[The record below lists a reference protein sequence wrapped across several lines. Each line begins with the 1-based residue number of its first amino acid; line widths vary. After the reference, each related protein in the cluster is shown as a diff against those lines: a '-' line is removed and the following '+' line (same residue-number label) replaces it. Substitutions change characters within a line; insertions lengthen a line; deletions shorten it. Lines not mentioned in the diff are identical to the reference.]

1 MNRTLAAAA
10 IIVAAV
16 AALLLLGKRTADA
29 PSVDE
34 TQYAWRD
41 DLTAEQR
48 LRVAQVTAAPNDWSV
63 AQPFEENAGGATTTR
78 AMNSPNAFS
87 QPSENLSLEGRQQ
100 FALGNALFRKIWVT
114 SPASTQASDGLG
126 PLYNARACQRC
137 HLKDGRGHPPEH
149 PGDEATSLLL
159 RVAIEPRNDTERKA
173 IEDGELLT
181 IPDRVYG
188 GQIQDV
194 AVPGVVA
201 EGKVLLSYD
210 EAPFA
215 LAGGES
221 VTLRAPTFLLGDL
234 GYGPLEQG
242 ALVSP
247 RIAPAMIGLGLL
259 EAVDANDILAW
270 ADPDD
275 ADGDGISG
283 RAQMVRAGGDEEWVL
298 GRFGWKAAAP
308 SLKAQAA
315 GAFFNDMGISS
326 SLHPVAAGECTDAQS
341 DCLAAPSG
349 VQDALGPYEAS
360 DEVLDLVTFYTAN
373 LAVPA
378 RRDVDSPS
386 VLAGKQLFTEAG
398 CAACHRPSF
407 VTRNDAPQEEL
418 RFQLIWP
425 YTDMLLH
432 DMGEALSSGRTVG
445 KANGREWRTTPLWGL
460 GLTEAVSGHE
470 QLLHDGRARNV
481 LEAILWH
488 GGEATD
494 ARNAIVEMD
503 PAEREALLAFL
514 YSL

>member
-1 MNRTLAAAA
+1 MNRALAAAA
-10 IIVAAV
+10 IVIVAVVAAV
-16 AALLLLGKRTADA
+16 LWLQSTPPEDTGE
-29 PSVDE
+29 PPF
-34 TQYAWRD
+34 AWRD
-41 DLTAEQR
+41 DLTVEQR
-48 LRVAQVTAAPNDWSV
+48 LRVAAVTAPPADWSV
-63 AQPFEENAGGATTTR
+63 AQPFEANAGGAATTR
-78 AMNSPNAFS
+78 AMNTPNAFS
-87 QPSENLSLEGRQQ
+87 QPSENLSLEGLQQ

-159 RVAIEPRNDTERKA
+159 RVAIEPRNDAERRA
-173 IEDGELLT
+173 IDEGKLLWV
-181 IPDRVYG
+181 PDPVYG

-194 AVPGVVA
+194 AVPGLTA
-201 EGKVLLSYD
+201 EGKVELSYED
-210 EAPFA
+210 VPVE

-221 VTLRAPTFLLGDL
+221 VTLRAPTYTLGNL
-234 GYGPLEQG
+234 GYGPLHSD

-247 RIAPAMIGLGLL
+247 RVAPAMIGLGLL
-259 EAVDANDILAW
+259 EAVDVDDILAW
-270 ADPDD
+270 ADPEDS
-275 ADGDGISG
+275 DGDGVSG
-283 RAQMVRAGGDEEWVL
+283 RAQMVRAGPENDWVL
-298 GRFGWKAAAP
+298 GRFGWKATAP
-308 SLKAQAA
+308 SLRAQAA

-326 SLHPVAAGECTDAQS
+326 SLHPIAAGECTSGQT

-349 VQDALGPYEAS
+349 VQASLGPYEAS

-378 RRDVDSPS
+378 RRDVDGSD
-386 VLAGKQLFTEAG
+386 VLRGKALFNDAG
-398 CAACHRPSF
+398 CAACHRPNY

-425 YTDMLLH
+425 YTDLLLH
-432 DMGEALSSGRTVG
+432 DLGEALSSGRTVG
-445 KANGREWRTTPLWGL
+445 KASGREWRTTPLWGL

-488 GGEATD
+488 GGEAETSRD
-494 ARNAIVEMD
+494 AVVAMD
-503 PAEREALLAFL
+503 PADREALLAFL